1 MGIIHRDNPPEFG
14 MPVIVIGAGACGLIA
29 ALAARDAGAEV
40 MVLERDP
47 VPAGSTSLS
56 AGYIPACATRW
67 QEAADVEDDVSRMLG
82 DIQRKNHGEG
92 DPILGRHLCETSAAT
107 LEWLADAHD
116 QVFVLETG
124 FRYPGH
130 TSHRMHAHPE
140 KTGAALVGALAAAV
154 ERAGIDIVCEAA
166 VRDLIADA
174 EGRVSGVVIDRPDGT
189 TDEIGCAALV
199 LACNGYGGNPEMV
212 RTHIPDMA
220 DALYFG
226 HTGNR
231 GDAVAWGT
239 ALGAA
244 TGQMGSYQG
253 HGSVAHPHGVLI
265 SWALM
270 MEGGLQVNAEGRR
283 FSNEH
288 AGYSEQA
295 LKVLAQSGGIAWNVY
310 DRRLHE
316 MGLGQQDYRRA
327 VEMGAIREVPD
338 LASLARVIGCPEA
351 PLAETLEQARAAAAG
366 HADDPF
372 GRDFT
377 GAPALDV
384 PPFFAVRVTGA
395 LFHTQGGLAVD
406 TRARVLRPDGT
417 ALANLF
423 AGGGAAVGLSGSG
436 VEGYLSGNGLL
447 TAVTLGRIAGI
458 EAAALAEKTLAEETL
473 AEEKAT

>member
-1 MGIIHRDNPPEFG
+1 MAVIRRDTAPEFG
-14 MPVIVIGAGACGLIA
+14 VPVIVIGAGACGLTA
-29 ALAARDAGAEV
+29 ALAAHDAGAEV

-67 QEAADVEDDVSRMLG
+67 QRAAAVEDSPEQMLG

-92 DPILGRHLCETSAAT
+92 DPVLGRHLCEASAGT
-107 LEWLADAHD
+107 LEWLADSHG
-116 QVFVLETG
+116 QEFVLETG

-130 TSHRMHAHPE
+130 TSHRMHSHPD
-140 KTGAALVGALAAAV
+140 KTGSALVGALAAAA

-166 VRDLIADA
+166 VRDLIADDG
-174 EGRVSGVVIDRPDGT
+174 GRILGVAIERPDGSR
-189 TDEIGCAALV
+189 DEIGCRALV

-212 RTHIPDMA
+212 RSYIPDMA

-226 HTGNR
+226 HTGNQ
-231 GDAVAWGT
+231 GDAVTWGRE
-239 ALGAA
+239 LGAA
-244 TGQMGSYQG
+244 VAQMGSYQG

-270 MEGGLQVNAEGRR
+270 MEGGIQVNTDGRR

-295 LKVLAQSGGIAWNVY
+295 LKVLAQPGRIAWNVY

-316 MGLGQQDYRRA
+316 MGLGQEDYRRA
-327 VEMGAIREVPD
+327 ADMGAIREVPD
-338 LASLARVIGCPEA
+338 IASLAKLIDCEEA
-351 PLAETLEQARAAAAG
+351 PLAETLRHAGEAAAG
-366 HADDPF
+366 RAHDPF

-377 GAPALDV
+377 TAPALDA
-384 PPFFAVRVTGA
+384 PPYYAVRVTGA
-395 LFHTQGGLAVD
+395 LFHTQGGLAID
-406 TRARVLRPDGT
+406 AAARVVTDAGE
-417 ALANLF
+417 ALPNLF

-447 TAVTLGRIAGI
+447 TAVTLGRIAG
-458 EAAALAEKTLAEETL
+458 EGAARLAKEGTA
-473 AEEKAT
+473 